1 MVHYIR
7 YLRTPQVKNASKK
20 ALEISAVAAVTTD
33 LGDSFLAQDLT
44 LVARVV
50 DATENGEVLCLA
62 EVEWKSH
69 SRATKIDISCPSK
82 FMERLVT
89 LHVSTRDSVSATLTS
104 KSPAVVDIWSS
115 TFHLKLKA
123 KAEPLVERR
132 LQSHGRVP
140 VRIWEE
146 TGDSIAR
153 HIWSVARKCEVFLT
167 DLEDAQDIMQV
178 NVDCAKPAAGSSLQR
193 QVLEWGED
201 LDSLKDT
208 KFDLVLV
215 CDCIYNPESSVLLV
229 RTLTQISEH
238 NPKLLI
244 FVAFKRRHDAD
255 DVFFSSLQKTRLRV
269 IEQGFINLP
278 HVMTDHDVAEPRIE
292 TFVYQA

>member
-1 MVHYIR
+1 MPV
-7 YLRTPQVKNASKK
+7 LRELLTNNRSQRLRL
-20 ALEISAVAAVTTD
+20 LEVGAGCGIFGIAV
-33 LGDSFLAQDLT
+33 SQ
-44 LVARVV
+44 
-50 DATENGEVLCLA
+50 
-62 EVEWKSH
+62 
-69 SRATKIDISCPSK
+69 
-82 FMERLVT
+82 
-89 LHVSTRDSVSATLTS
+89 
-104 KSPAVVDIWSS
+104 
-115 TFHLKLKA
+115 
-123 KAEPLVERR
+123 
-132 LQSHGRVP
+132 
-140 VRIWEE
+140 
-146 TGDSIAR
+146 
-153 HIWSVARKCEVFLT
+153 ARKCEVLLT

-238 NPKLLI
+238 NPKVLI

-255 DVFFSSLQKTRLRV
+255 DVFFASMQKTRLRV
-269 IEQGFINLP
+269 IDQSFINLP
-278 HVMTDHDVAEPRIE
+278 HVMTDYDAAEPRIE